1 MAFHRFLQAIYGGQE
16 ISVYGNDEQTRNF
29 TSIGDIVQ
37 ANIEA
42 MSCSQNGLVLNVGGG
57 SQVTINHCLELLTT
71 ITRIGPRVRYILLQ
85 PGDVGLTWADTLAA
99 GASPGYQLTVELG
112 EGLEVENAWCCAQRQ
127 AEARLS
133 PQERVSN
140 AG

>member
-85 PGDVGLTWADTLAA
+85 PGAVNHSRADTSAA
-99 GASPGYQLTVELG
+99 CASLGYRLTVELA
-112 EGLEVENAWCCAQRQ
+112 EGLEAENGWYCAQRQ
-127 AEARLS
+127 ADAELS
-133 PQERVSN
+133 SEERVSN